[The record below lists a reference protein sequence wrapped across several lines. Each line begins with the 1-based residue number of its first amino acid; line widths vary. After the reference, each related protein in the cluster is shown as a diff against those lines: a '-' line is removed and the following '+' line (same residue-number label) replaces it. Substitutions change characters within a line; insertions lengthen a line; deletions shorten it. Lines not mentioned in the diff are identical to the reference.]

1 MDKSQQC
8 MEQLQEAVETGRA
21 TKSMCN
27 EMIEIEVM
35 SFAENAPKYNRSL
48 EKKFEWCKKLETI
61 SDYDVKRMLY
71 FCITGSARKEIVTLY
86 PTGLAFN
93 YGTVEFFREMLIRV
107 SPAFEEIR
115 KRLLQ
120 EHHEY
125 LDKRHREEL
134 RPEEPCRKEG
144 Y

>member
-21 TKSMCN
+21 TKSMYN

-71 FCITGSARKEIVTLY
+71 FCITRPARKEKVPFHPI
-86 PTGLAFN
+86 GLALKN
-93 YGTVEFFREMLIRV
+93 YGTGDFFTEMLKKF
-107 SPAFEEIR
+107 SQ
-115 KRLLQ
+115 KN
-120 EHHEY
+120 
-125 LDKRHREEL
+125 
-134 RPEEPCRKEG
+134 EG
-144 Y
+144 GKNN